1 LSGLPRLAAGAAV
14 VVAGCS
20 GGGEAAAPQ
29 PPGCDARPRQLDA
42 DRPHGATTLR
52 LPGRPFDVVTDRS
65 GGWAFA
71 SLPSTAGRPRLA
83 VLRRAGAHLRLV
95 RTVRLARD
103 LQPFGLHRS
112 GGRLLVAAGAALIA
126 LDIADLR
133 RGAGVPIRRLA
144 RGRGLIGVTATRDGR
159 AVFAT
164 DESRSELVAVRA
176 GRVTR
181 VPLAKAPVGVALS
194 ADERH
199 AFVASEFDADWR
211 DAGVLSVVH
220 AQRALDGDA
229 GDAVVATVPAGCHP
243 VRVLHDA
250 ARDLVWVSA
259 RESHAVL
266 AYDVAAPSAP
276 RLAAVVR
283 VGRSPV
289 DLALAGRSLVV
300 ANSHRFGTGGS
311 LSVIDVVAAL
321 AGRAGSV
328 TGLDVARF
336 PRALALLP
344 GAARL
349 LVASHGSRSIEM
361 LPIAALR

>member
-1 LSGLPRLAAGAAV
+1 LSALPRLAAAAAV
-14 VVAGCS
+14 AVAGCS
-20 GGGEAAAPQ
+20 GGDEAAAPQ

-42 DRPHGATTLR
+42 DRPRGATTLR
-52 LPGRPFDVVTDRS
+52 LPGRPFDVATDRS

-126 LDIADLR
+126 LDVADLR
-133 RGAGVPIRRLA
+133 RRGGVPVRRLA
-144 RGRGLIGVTATRDGR
+144 PGRGLIGVTATRDGR

-164 DESRSELVAVRA
+164 DESRAELVAVRV

-181 VPLAKAPVGVALS
+181 LPLAKAPVGVALS

-199 AFVASEFDADWR
+199 LFVASEFDAEWR
-211 DAGVLSVVH
+211 DAGVLSVVD

-229 GDAVVATVPAGCHP
+229 GAVVATVPAGCHP
-243 VRVLHDA
+243 VRVLHDT

-276 RLAAVVR
+276 RLAAVIR

-300 ANSHRFGTGGS
+300 ANSHRFSAGGT
-311 LSVIDVVAAL
+311 LSVIDVAAAL

-328 TGLDVARF
+328 TGLDVGRF

-344 GAARL
+344 RATRL

-361 LPIAALR
+361 VPIAEP